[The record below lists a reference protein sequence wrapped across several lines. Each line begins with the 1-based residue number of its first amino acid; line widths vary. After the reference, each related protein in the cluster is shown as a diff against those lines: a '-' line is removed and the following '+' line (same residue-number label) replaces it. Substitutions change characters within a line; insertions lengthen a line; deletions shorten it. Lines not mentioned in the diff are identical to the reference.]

1 MELAFEIGEID
12 SVAKRLLDYSA
23 GNKIITFNGD
33 LGAGKTTL
41 INALCKALGVK
52 ETATSPTY
60 SLVHEYPTASK
71 EIIYH
76 MDLYR
81 LNSQFE
87 AVDAGLE
94 ECILSGNYCMI
105 EWPSKIESILPL
117 GFVKC
122 ELQVLAAKMRKL
134 VVQLPQ

>member
-1 MELAFEIGEID
+1 MELDFEIGEID
-12 SVAKRLLDYSA
+12 SVAKRLLAYSA
-23 GNKIITFNGD
+23 GYKIITFNGE

-52 ETATSPTY
+52 ETVTSPTY
-60 SLVHEYPTASK
+60 SLVHEYPADSK

-81 LNSQFE
+81 LKSQFE

-94 ECILSGNYCMI
+94 EYISSGNYCMI
-105 EWPSKIESILPL
+105 EWPSIIESILPL

-122 ELQVLAAKMRKL
+122 ELQVLGTQMRKL